1 MSVLCTQIVALQPL
15 TVNVSTTCVG
25 FNECITENNIGS
37 ILMFLGVPVGGMIH
51 ELKGVE
57 KRVGSTCSGG
67 LRIAQK

>member
-1 MSVLCTQIVALQPL
+1 MSVLCTQIVVLQPL

-51 ELKGVE
+51 ELKRVE
-57 KRVGSTCSGG
+57 KRGEVHVVVG
-67 LRIAQK
+67 